1 MKAMTSL
8 YYGED
13 TYKSIGTLST
23 KFTNEIICIDETTW
37 NNGLG
42 NFKMV
47 NGGTNGVSIFKI
59 LSNNFILDTSHKF
72 SGLCHRRED

>member
-1 MKAMTSL
+1 MKAFTSV

-13 TYKSIGTLST
+13 TYKFIGTLSA
-23 KFTNEIICIDETTW
+23 KFTNETICIDENTW

-47 NGGTNGVSIFKI
+47 NGGTNGVSLFKI
-59 LSNNFILDTSHKF
+59 MSNNFILNNFH
-72 SGLCHRRED
+72 